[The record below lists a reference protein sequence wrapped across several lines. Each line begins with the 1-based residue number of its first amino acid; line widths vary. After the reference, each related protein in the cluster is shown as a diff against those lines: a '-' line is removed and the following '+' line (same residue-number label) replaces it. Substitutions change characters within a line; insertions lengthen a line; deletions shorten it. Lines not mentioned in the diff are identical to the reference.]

1 MSAPFSPDLI
11 AQMMRALDDSA
22 RQQIAERRA
31 RTQAYDRNRKRA
43 GRARMTCAE
52 REQRRR
58 DDSAAHKKKRA
69 AQPPRP
75 IWGVDGE
82 GGGTDDEGRQNY
94 ILLRAG
100 KRMLHRDGAH
110 LTTVDCFEF
119 LLRLPREAIL
129 VGFSIGYDAT
139 QWMRGI
145 MGDAMERILN
155 PKPGRHGPLPVYWRD
170 YAIIWQP
177 GQYFSVARLYPDR
190 NLPSGSHRRRKVI
203 PGSTRTINEV
213 FGFFQNSFINTIETW
228 NIGDQKIR
236 EFIGRMKDKRKKFKK
251 LTPKIIA
258 YCGYLAQLIEELR
271 LVCRKCDIV
280 PKYWRGAGHLSARLL
295 EKYRS
300 CRCAAAHRA
309 GSTDARRRAQRERY

>member
-1 MSAPFSPDLI
+1 
-11 AQMMRALDDSA
+11 
-22 RQQIAERRA
+22 
-31 RTQAYDRNRKRA
+31 
-43 GRARMTCAE
+43 
-52 REQRRR
+52 
-58 DDSAAHKKKRA
+58 
-69 AQPPRP
+69 
-75 IWGVDGE
+75 
-82 GGGTDDEGRQNY
+82 
-94 ILLRAG
+94 
-100 KRMLHRDGAH
+100 MLHRDGAH

-236 EFIGRMKDKRKKFKK
+236 EFIVQNEGQ
-251 LTPKIIA
+251 
-258 YCGYLAQLIEELR
+258 AQEIQETHTQNHRVLR
-271 LVCRKCDIV
+271 LSRAVNRRTA
-280 PKYWRGAGHLSARLL
+280 PGLS
-295 EKYRS
+295 EV
-300 CRCAAAHRA
+300 
-309 GSTDARRRAQRERY
+309 